1 MTQIFSLVPNMQ
13 EMSSP
18 KTKAFMQAIRQKR
31 KSRST
36 DTSVDQVSTTTKPP
50 KIASLG
56 NLEVLEFITRNKI
69 SNEGK
74 LFAIAHTQKEEG
86 KKNLANFLLL
96 RLKESLSD
104 LFASTKRLET
114 ASEKIQRA
122 NLSRM
127 DLIEKAY

>member
-1 MTQIFSLVPNMQ
+1 MAQIFSLVPNMQ

-104 LFASTKRLET
+104 SFASTKRLET

>member
-1 MTQIFSLVPNMQ
+1 MQ

-50 KIASLG
+50 KIAPLG

-69 SNEGK
+69 RNEGK

>member
-1 MTQIFSLVPNMQ
+1 MQ

-127 DLIEKAY
+127 DLIEKVY

>member
-1 MTQIFSLVPNMQ
+1 MQ

-50 KIASLG
+50 NIARLG
-56 NLEVLEFITRNKI
+56 NLEILEFITRNKI

>member
-1 MTQIFSLVPNMQ
+1 MAQIFSLVPNMQ

-74 LFAIAHTQKEEG
+74 LFDIAHTQKEEG

>member
-1 MTQIFSLVPNMQ
+1 MQ

-50 KIASLG
+50 KIARLG
-56 NLEVLEFITRNKI
+56 NLEILEFITRNKI

-74 LFAIAHTQKEEG
+74 LFATAHTQKEEG

-104 LFASTKRLET
+104 SFASTKRLET

>member
-1 MTQIFSLVPNMQ
+1 MAQIFSLVPNMQ
-13 EMSSP
+13 EMRSP

>member
-1 MTQIFSLVPNMQ
+1 MQ